1 MNLLDQVSV
10 DPNVCHGKACIKG
23 TNNYNKNFRITVIFK
38 LDENLPVELADLLKS
53 ENWEACT
60 VYEEHLSGKP
70 DSTIADICKKEKKVL
85 VSLDLDFSDIRTY
98 PPKEYRL
105 RSPQVWGFGIDR
117 DGNYLDSHK
126 GSFF

>member
-1 MNLLDQVSV
+1 M
-10 DPNVCHGKACIKG
+10 
-23 TNNYNKNFRITVIFK
+23 IFK

-98 PPKEYRL
+98 PPKEYNGIIVLRL
-105 RSPQVWGFGIDR
+105 IKSDKLYVLEVFKNLLKLLIKEEIVGKLWVVEETRIR
-117 DGNYLDSHK
+117 IREE
-126 GSFF
+126 